1 MYVVIIAKIVLGVQ
15 KENNMGVNCEA
26 DFCQWYDL
34 DLDDCSLEYVE
45 DSDECNKVYDV
56 SKQWLEEKEWWEKND
71 DSNT

>member
-1 MYVVIIAKIVLGVQ
+1 
-15 KENNMGVNCEA
+15 MGANCEA